1 MHKKVGRYRSD
12 YHYKIAQIVND
23 WRAHVVGGMETGLLL
38 WEACCLPSLLHG
50 AGTWTNISKAT
61 EKKLNKIQYW
71 GLRLFLQV
79 GPGTPLVALLW
90 DSGALN
96 MSLRVK
102 IEKILL
108 VFHIRSLSK
117 ETLANK
123 IYLEQ
128 ITQNWPGL
136 AAETKQICEELQI
149 EDCNATTQEKDQYK
163 ILLIEACH
171 RNNEKSLRL
180 LAKGKCERIEFE
192 QYGRKEYF
200 KMKNIHN
207 VREHF
212 RTRFGLQPFAG
223 NYSHDRRFAN
233 SSWLCKCKEAKEE
246 EAHLMSGQCKVY
258 GDQSVPS
265 WLELEPKSLSW
276 AGSARLGNKVKIR
289 AWLGSGLHK
298 F

>member
-1 MHKKVGRYRSD
+1 MWNRVKYFITDCSTSCMSV
-12 YHYKIAQIVND
+12 
-23 WRAHVVGGMETGLLL
+23 LLS
-38 WEACCLPSLLHG
+38 ATRFG
-50 AGTWTNISKAT
+50 IS
-61 EKKLNKIQYW
+61 
-71 GLRLFLQV
+71 LRL
-79 GPGTPLVALLW
+79 ASLLW

-102 IEKILL
+102 IGKILL

-128 ITQNWPGL
+128 TTQNWPGL

-171 RNNEKSLRL
+171 RNNEISLRL

-246 EAHLMSGQCKVY
+246 EAHLISYLGERNKF
-258 GDQSVPS
+258 P
-265 WLELEPKSLSW
+265 PKINLC
-276 AGSARLGNKVKIR
+276 
-289 AWLGSGLHK
+289 
-298 F
+298 